1 MKINEL
7 IDRVENIFLRLG
19 FSPVFVGEKQLR
31 YFRYKDC
38 YCRVASLE
46 EWNAI
51 VIESADN
58 MVDAENQLLEDGELY
73 YLDTPEKSLLS
84 QIEEDINMYYM

>member
-1 MKINEL
+1 MKTNEL
-7 IDRVENIFLRLG
+7 MDRVENIFLRLD

-38 YCRVASLE
+38 YCRVTSLE

-58 MVDAENQLLEDGELY
+58 VIDAGNQLLEDGELY
-73 YLDTPEKSLLS
+73 YLDAPEESLLS
-84 QIEEDINMYYM
+84 QIEDDIKKYYM